1 VGVDTA
7 ADDRPVDA
15 IVSEDVSV
23 ETGEVAVPGPE

>member
-1 VGVDTA
+1 VGVDST

-23 ETGEVAVPGPE
+23 ELVEVAVPGPE